1 MCSQRR
7 LNIFGDLIDTADL
20 PEMISNIM
28 SPGRLTGND
37 FIVAASDYMNITPG
51 SCLLPD
57 GVLVIENETKSLVIP
72 NSSLATDYT
81 VIYQL
86 EDTITLGGS
95 PAILRLLSGIKR
107 QEDFL
112 DGTILG
118 WIRYPGGSIPI
129 SQSFFIQ
136 PSTLRISKRADAF
149 YYINSCPLNIIRPA
163 TSGWAETVEY
173 VLSEACTR
181 FVNTLTVPS
190 SYTIRIPF
198 VVPSAGQPRKLVTR
212 LLVDFNCLVTF
223 SINLKGT
230 SVTLSPNGGLV
241 SNTGTIITREFDIP
255 LDATLTWEAGST
267 AYIEAVIDSQPSRGT
282 GIAYVGLTLEP
293 TPFTLFT

>member
-1 MCSQRR
+1 MSQRR
-7 LNIFGDLIDTADL
+7 INIFGDLIDTADM

-28 SPGRLTGND
+28 APGRLIGNN

-86 EDTITLGGS
+86 EDTRTLGGS
-95 PAILRLLSGIKR
+95 PAILRLLSGVKR
-107 QEDFL
+107 QQDFI

-129 SQSFFIQ
+129 SPSFFIQ
-136 PSTLRISKRADAF
+136 PSPLRITKAADQF
-149 YYINSCPLNIIRPA
+149 YYLNSCPLNVIKPT
-163 TSGWAETVEY
+163 TSGWAETYDY
-173 VLSEACTR
+173 VLSEACSR
-181 FVNTLTVPS
+181 FVNTLSVPS
-190 SYTIRIPF
+190 SYVMRIPF
-198 VVPSAGQPRKLVTR
+198 IIPSTGQPRKLVTR

-223 SINLKGT
+223 TINLKGT
-230 SVTLSPNGGLV
+230 VIPLSPNGGLV

-255 LDATLTWEAGST
+255 LDVSLTWEAGNT
-267 AYIEAVIDSQPSRGT
+267 AYIEATIDSQPSRGT
-282 GIAYVGLTLEP
+282 SIAYVGLTLEP

>member
-1 MCSQRR
+1 M
-7 LNIFGDLIDTADL
+7 

-28 SPGRLTGND
+28 APGRLIGNE

-86 EDTITLGGS
+86 EDTRTLGGS
-95 PAILRLLSGIKR
+95 PAILRLLSGVKR
-107 QEDFL
+107 QEDFI

-129 SQSFFIQ
+129 SPSFFIQ
-136 PSTLRISKRADAF
+136 PSPLRITKSADQF
-149 YYINSCPLNIIRPA
+149 YYQNTCPLNVIRPT
-163 TSGWAETVEY
+163 TSGWSETYDY
-173 VLSEACTR
+173 VLSEACSR
-181 FVNTLTVPS
+181 FVNTLSVPS
-190 SYTIRIPF
+190 SYVMRIPF
-198 VVPSAGQPRKLVTR
+198 VIPSSGQPRKLVTR

-223 SINLKGT
+223 TINLKGT
-230 SVTLSPNGGLV
+230 TITLSPNGGLV

-255 LDATLTWEAGST
+255 LDVSLTWDAGST
-267 AYIEAVIDSQPSRGT
+267 AYIEATIDSQPSRGT
-282 GIAYVGLTLEP
+282 SIAYVGLTLEP

>member
-1 MCSQRR
+1 MSQRR
-7 LNIFGDLIDTADL
+7 INIFGDLIDTADM

-28 SPGRLTGND
+28 APGRLIGNN

-86 EDTITLGGS
+86 EDTRTLGGS
-95 PAILRLLSGIKR
+95 PAILRLLSGVKR
-107 QEDFL
+107 QQDFI

-129 SQSFFIQ
+129 SPSFFIQ
-136 PSTLRISKRADAF
+136 PSPLRITKAADQF
-149 YYINSCPLNIIRPA
+149 YYLNSCPLNVIRPT
-163 TSGWAETVEY
+163 TSGWSETYDY
-173 VLSEACTR
+173 VLSEACSR
-181 FVNTLTVPS
+181 FVNTLPVPS
-190 SYTIRIPF
+190 SYVMRIPF
-198 VVPSAGQPRKLVTR
+198 IIPSTGQPRKLVTR

-223 SINLKGT
+223 TINLKGT
-230 SVTLSPNGGLV
+230 IIPLSPNGGLV

-255 LDATLTWEAGST
+255 LDVSLTWEAGNT
-267 AYIEAVIDSQPSRGT
+267 AYIEATIDSQPSRGT
-282 GIAYVGLTLEP
+282 SIAYVGLTLEP